1 YTPPKLW
8 PAELAQSYFGNRTSF
23 GILRDPLERL
33 VSQFRGSFR
42 FQHAELGCDVNRGV
56 KMMMQNYLAALAAGN
71 PFVENCN
78 YLPQAEFFDAP
89 FGAQQAIDNRLFP
102 LSMNKF
108 FAAHDSP
115 DLHIATDEISHV
127 AGCDEV
133 WAAELDEEA
142 KSLVRQV
149 YQRDY
154 DLICRE
160 FGHCNFGEATCL
172 RGVPGMCPE
181 HLFQWHEEAKM
192 YMPRGS

>member
-1 YTPPKLW
+1 
-8 PAELAQSYFGNRTSF
+8 
-23 GILRDPLERL
+23 
-33 VSQFRGSFR
+33 
-42 FQHAELGCDVNRGV
+42 
-56 KMMMQNYLAALAAGN
+56 M
-71 PFVENCN
+71 
-78 YLPQAEFFDAP
+78 
-89 FGAQQAIDNRLFP
+89 
-102 LSMNKF
+102 
-108 FAAHDSP
+108 
-115 DLHIATDEISHV
+115 

-142 KSLVRQV
+142 KSLVRQAGDRDRETFRVCLCVCLPCLHWLVCFEATEV